1 MSETREVKIFLS
13 GNDSPT
19 IHNLDTSK
27 IDQVIDDFTFGEPI
41 TLSERGFTHIYNA
54 NRIDFILIEEVKE
67 DE

>member
-1 MSETREVKIFLS
+1 MSETREVRIYLS

-27 IDQVIDDFTFGEPI
+27 IDQVIDDFTLGESI

-54 NRIDFILIEEVKE
+54 NRIDFILVEEVKE